1 MILTC
6 PHCETQYFA
15 DDSTI
20 GESGRT
26 VKCAACGGSWFVEP
40 KHLGDTVKRT
50 PAAAH
55 EIYREKVREQRRRK
69 SRTAALLSWLVTAA
83 VFFSLGIAAI
93 MYRNEVAKVWP
104 EAGTAYSQL
113 GFKVNR
119 FGLDFEDIERSRTF
133 NDTIPVVTVAGKA
146 LNISRSTVD
155 TPAVQVDLKDERG
168 VIVATTY
175 GRIRP
180 DALAPGEAGMFRIV
194 VEQAPM
200 ESFEIELKFVD
211 LADVPAGETDE
222 TPEPDAEPDPQP
234 PTETDL
240 PAE

>member
-6 PHCETQYFA
+6 PNCETQYFA

-40 KHLGDTVKRT
+40 KHLDETIRRT

-69 SRTAALLSWLVTAA
+69 SRTAALLSWLVTAG
-83 VFFSLGIAAI
+83 VFFSLGVAAI
-93 MYRNEVAKVWP
+93 MYRNEVVKFWP
-104 EAGTAYSQL
+104 EAGGAYKQI
-113 GFKVNR
+113 GFNVNR
-119 FGLDFEDIERSRTF
+119 FGLDFEDIQRSRTF
-133 NDTIPVVTVAGKA
+133 NDTIPVVTVIGKA

-155 TPAVQVDLKDERG
+155 TPAVRVDLKDERG
-168 VIVATTY
+168 IVVATTY

-180 DALAPGEAGMFRIV
+180 DRLAAGEAGDFQVV

-211 LADVPAGETDE
+211 LAEVPPRPE
-222 TPEPDAEPDPQP
+222 TPAPDAEDLMA
-234 PTETDL
+234 TDTDTI
-240 PAE
+240 PE

>member
-1 MILTC
+1 MPIAIL
-6 PHCETQYFA
+6 
-15 DDSTI
+15 
-20 GESGRT
+20 
-26 VKCAACGGSWFVEP
+26 
-40 KHLGDTVKRT
+40 
-50 PAAAH
+50 
-55 EIYREKVREQRRRK
+55 
-69 SRTAALLSWLVTAA
+69 
-83 VFFSLGIAAI
+83 FSLGVAAI

-119 FGLDFEDIERSRTF
+119 FGLDFEDIERSRTV

-180 DALAPGEAGMFRIV
+180 DALAPGEAGTFRIV
-194 VEQAPM
+194 VTTGCGQ
-200 ESFEIELKFVD
+200 SQIEGLGSGHGREEKR
-211 LADVPAGETDE
+211 GERW
-222 TPEPDAEPDPQP
+222 
-234 PTETDL
+234 L
-240 PAE
+240 SRWMG

>member
-6 PHCETQYFA
+6 PNCETQYFA

-40 KHLGDTVKRT
+40 KHLDETVRRT
-50 PAAAH
+50 
-55 EIYREKVREQRRRK
+55 RRK
-69 SRTAALLSWLVTAA
+69 SRTAALLSWLVTAGL
-83 VFFSLGIAAI
+83 FFSLGVGAI
-93 MYRNEVAKVWP
+93 MYRNEVVKLWP
-104 EAGTAYSQL
+104 QAGSIYKQI
-113 GFKVNR
+113 GFNVNR
-119 FGLDFEDIERSRTF
+119 FGLDFEDIQRSRTF
-133 NDTIPVVTVAGKA
+133 NDTVPVVTVAGKA

-155 TPAVQVDLKDERG
+155 TPAVRVDLKDEIG
-168 VIVATTY
+168 AVVATKY

-180 DALAPGEAGMFRIV
+180 DQLAAGESGTFQVV

-211 LADVPAGETDE
+211 LSDMPPRDDTPDPTTEDLMATETE
-222 TPEPDAEPDPQP
+222 TPAE
-234 PTETDL
+234 
-240 PAE
+240 

>member
-40 KHLGDTVKRT
+40 KNLDETVRRT

-55 EIYREKVREQRRRK
+55 EIYREKVRAQRRRR
-69 SRTAALLSWLVTAA
+69 SRTAALLSWLITAA
-83 VFFSLGIAAI
+83 IFFALGVGAI
-93 MYRNEVAKVWP
+93 VYRNEVVKLWP
-104 EAGTAYSQL
+104 EAGSAYKQI

-119 FGLDFEDIERSRTF
+119 FGLEFEDIERSRTF
-133 NDTIPVVTVAGKA
+133 NDTIPIVTVSGKA
-146 LNISRSTVD
+146 LNVSRSTVD
-155 TPAVQVDLKDERG
+155 SPAVRVDLKDEIG
-168 VIVATTY
+168 LVVATTY
-175 GRIRP
+175 GRISP
-180 DALAPGEAGMFRIV
+180 AQLGAGESGSFRVV

-211 LADVPAGETDE
+211 LSEIPAEA
-222 TPEPDAEPDPQP
+222 PEPDMPSEPANSAEMDA
-234 PTETDL
+234 
-240 PAE
+240 AEE